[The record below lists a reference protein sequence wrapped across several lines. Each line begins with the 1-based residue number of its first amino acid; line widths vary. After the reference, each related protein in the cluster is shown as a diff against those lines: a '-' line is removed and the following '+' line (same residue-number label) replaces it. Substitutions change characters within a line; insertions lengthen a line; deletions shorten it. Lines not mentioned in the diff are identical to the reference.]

1 MVEPEPFSQLSRE
14 PTLAERVAESIL
26 KRIVGGELKPG
37 DKLPSERELGEQ
49 FGVSRT
55 VVREAVRGLTGRG
68 VVAVRAGSGL
78 RVAAIDPAA
87 VSESLALLLRGH
99 HELDYPYV
107 HEVRVMLEVETAGL
121 AAERAND
128 ADVEGLRRAAEAM
141 EHARSSEQA
150 AVSDLDFHRAIAR
163 ATRNPFFLVLHDAIG
178 DALIAVRR
186 ENHASG
192 GRDNAVEAH
201 RQIVACIAAH
211 DRPGAEAAM
220 RNHLEVV
227 EKIWATSHEGLEPKL
242 AQGER

>member
-1 MVEPEPFSQLSRE
+1 MAEPAPFAQLSRE
-14 PTLAERVAESIL
+14 PTLAERVGESIL
-26 KRIVGGELKPG
+26 KRIVEGELKPG

-55 VVREAVRGLTGRG
+55 VVREAVRSLTGRG

-87 VSESLALLLRGH
+87 VSESLALLLRSDR
-99 HELDYPYV
+99 EFDYQYV
-107 HEVRVMLEVETAGL
+107 HEVRVMLEVETAGV
-121 AAERAND
+121 AAARANETD
-128 ADVEGLRRAAEAM
+128 IEALRRAAEAM

-150 AVSDLDFHRAIAR
+150 ALCDLDFHRAIAR
-163 ATRNPFFLVLHDAIG
+163 ATRNPFYLVLHDAIG

-192 GRDNAVEAH
+192 GRDDAVEAH
-201 RQIVACIAAH
+201 RKIAACISAH
-211 DRPGAEAAM
+211 DRLAAEAAM

-227 EKIWATSHEGLEPKL
+227 EKIWTTTHEGAEAKL
-242 AQGER
+242 APSES